1 LIFERLIL
9 KAVLFPQEV
18 VIPAKAGVFINKAEK
33 MKQTLLIFLTAIL
46 LAGCSTEKT
55 NEVELVID
63 KQSDLGEGAI
73 WNYKTSELLW
83 VDITGKILNFYNPEL
98 EYNKE
103 MFTGQK
109 IGTVVP
115 AESGLTM
122 VALQN
127 GIYQFDPE
135 TGTKK
140 LIVNPE
146 EGIEGNR
153 FNDGKC
159 DPAGRFWAGTM
170 NMNGKK
176 EAGTLY
182 RLDPDSTIHVMIEN
196 VSISNGIVWSPDATK
211 MYYIDTPS
219 QKVMAY
225 DYDNATGNISNPQT
239 AVEVPSEMGA
249 PDGMTIDA
257 EGNIWVALWGG
268 SAVGCWNPET
278 GELQRTIDVPAK
290 NVTSCAFGDEDLG
303 TLYITTARQGTSD
316 EELEKYPHAGGVFK
330 TRLGVKGMEAFFF
343 KGEF

>member
-1 LIFERLIL
+1 
-9 KAVLFPQEV
+9 
-18 VIPAKAGVFINKAEK
+18 
-33 MKQTLLIFLTAIL
+33 MKRTLLIIIIAALFVR
-46 LAGCSTEKT
+46 CSTQKT
-55 NEVELVID
+55 NEVELVLD

-73 WNYKTSELLW
+73 WNYKTGELLW
-83 VDITGKILNFYNPEL
+83 VNITGKILNFYNPEL
-98 EYNKE
+98 NNNKE
-103 MFTGQK
+103 MFTGQM

-115 AESGLTM
+115 AESGDVI

-127 GIYQFDPE
+127 GIYTFDPE

-140 LIVNPE
+140 LISNPE
-146 EGIEGNR
+146 EGIDGNR

-182 RLDPDSTIHVMIEN
+182 RLDPDSTIHAMIKD

-211 MYYIDTPS
+211 MYYIDTPT
-219 QKVMAY
+219 QKVMVW
-225 DYDNATGNISNPQT
+225 DYDNATGDISNPQT
-239 AVEVPSEMGA
+239 AVEVPSEMGS
-249 PDGMTIDA
+249 PDGMTIDT
-257 EGNIWVALWGG
+257 EGNVWIALWGG

-278 GELQRTIDVPAK
+278 GELLSTIEVPAK

-303 TLYITTARQGTSD
+303 TLYITTARQGTTD
-316 EELEKYPHAGGVFK
+316 EELEKYPDAGGVFK
-330 TRLGVKGMEAFFF
+330 TRPGVYGMEAFFF